1 METVALPQNK
11 SDSLTNSEDELQLLL
26 EWEDDEDRSR
36 WRQAGLLSVLA
47 HVAAGIV
54 LILLPPAR
62 SAAPHM
68 AVETRRVTPLIAPPA
83 ELTQKAPNRGK
94 VSNEL
99 NVEAVPARPRIQIP
113 PSVASTTRRAAPNPP
128 PLLPPPVP
136 KQSAPNLP
144 EPPKI
149 EASTRDTTPPKTPG
163 DQTPLPPQIQSQERP
178 KLALENVGPTNTTS
192 VPKAPGKLSVPAPSV
207 NEAVR
212 QVARGGSSGGL
223 TVGDMPAGPGGIGEG
238 LNLPPAP
245 GRTGSNLELL
255 SDPMGV
261 DFRPYLLQ
269 ILATVRRNWFAVMP
283 ESAKLGRRGKVAIQ
297 FAIARNGS
305 IPKLV
310 IAQPSGADAL
320 DRAAVTG
327 ISMSHPF
334 PALPGEFKGD
344 QIRLQ
349 FTFMY
354 NMPVNQ

>member
-1 METVALPQNK
+1 METVALPQSK
-11 SDSLTNSEDELQLLL
+11 SESSTSFEEPLQLLL
-26 EWEDDEDRSR
+26 EWENDWDRSR
-36 WRQAGLLSVLA
+36 WRKAGFLSILA
-47 HVAAGIV
+47 HVVAAIV
-54 LILLPPAR
+54 LLLLP
-62 SAAPHM
+62 AAQPV
-68 AVETRRVTPLIAPPA
+68 APRETAPTRRVTPLVAPPS

-94 VSNEL
+94 VRNEL
-99 NVEAVPARPRIQIP
+99 NAEAMPARPRIQIP
-113 PSVASTTRRAAPNPP
+113 PSAPSTTRAAAPKPAPSFAPP
-128 PLLPPPVP
+128 IP
-136 KQSAPNLP
+136 KQNTPALP

-149 EASTRDTTPPKTPG
+149 EAAARDTGAPKLSA
-163 DQTPLPPQIQSQERP
+163 DQAPPPQIQSQERP
-178 KLALENVGPTNTTS
+178 KLTLENVAPTNTS
-192 VPKAPGKLSVPAPSV
+192 PAAKAPGKLAAPNSSVS
-207 NEAVR
+207 EAVR

-223 TVGDMPAGPGGIGEG
+223 TVGDVPAGPGGIGEG

-245 GRTGSNLELL
+245 GKTGSNLELL
-255 SDPMGV
+255 SDPKGV

-297 FAIARNGS
+297 FAVDRNGS

-310 IAQPSGADAL
+310 IAQHSGADAL

-334 PALPGEFKGD
+334 PPLPTDFKGD

-354 NMPVNQ
+354 NMPVN